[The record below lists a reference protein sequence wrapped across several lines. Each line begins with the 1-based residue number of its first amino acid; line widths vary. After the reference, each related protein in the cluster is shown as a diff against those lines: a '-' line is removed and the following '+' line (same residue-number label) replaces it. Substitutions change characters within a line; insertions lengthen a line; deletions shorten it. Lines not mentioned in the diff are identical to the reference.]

1 MRKERDGMEFEK
13 LQQIIAEVLNVD
25 VDEIKPET
33 TFVDDL
39 GADSLDVFQI
49 IMGIEEEFDIEI
61 PTEEAEKI
69 VSVGDAV
76 EQIKNA
82 IG

>member
-1 MRKERDGMEFEK
+1 MELEK
-13 LQQIIAEVLNVD
+13 LQKIIAEVLNVD
-25 VDEIKPET
+25 EQEVGMET
-33 TFVDDL
+33 TFVEDL
-39 GADSLDVFQI
+39 GADSLDIFQI

-76 EQIKNA
+76 EEIKA
-82 IG
+82 LIG